1 MKKQVKQLLVASLMA
16 LYAASGAAAADESE
30 DVRLHGYC
38 DIVFFCQTTKML
50 DVSPD
55 GTVNSLPNEAF
66 RFAIKDSQLLVPKG
80 ASVLGDGT
88 ANWNLTSAYCSE
100 ETPNDLRLNF
110 FKAELFNGS
119 RSLTFNDGIIQFAD
133 VTHQSRTKVWFATC
147 DKFD

>member
-1 MKKQVKQLLVASLMA
+1 MKKQAKHLLAISLLMLTTSSA
-16 LYAASGAAAADESE
+16 VLAD
-30 DVRLHGYC
+30 DPKDARLRHGYC

-55 GTVNSLPNEAF
+55 GTVSSLPNEAF

-100 ETPNDLRLNF
+100 ETPSDLRLNF

-133 VTHQSRTKVWFATC
+133 VTHQSRTRVWFATC
-147 DKFD
+147 DRFD